1 MMYSIVLSTVLAFV
15 PVDESTATIQPEQT
29 EQQTTAEGAETMP
42 ANIARMRL
50 RQAMDHAT
58 PFEVRQE
65 MLAEIV
71 ARCEDSVYQSAAAYN
86 LGVAYLQHAPDN
98 TTSLS
103 DAIEWLRRADS
114 EGTDPALRA
123 RARDSIGH
131 ARYLIASTHT
141 EQSPAIASPQGLE
154 EKLEQMQSKLSTLID
169 SAGAFRSAHDVDRS
183 YRPAIENLERVRRE
197 IRALRDQINALK
209 DLIEQQR
216 QSQQER
222 QQQQQES
229 ADRLEELAEQQQQE
243 ASENQSNSSQDP
255 EDQRK
260 QQEDQEE
267 LNNQTQREQEG
278 LNNNSEEQGEQMQDI
293 EDELQKARDAQD
305 RAKDALERGDAE
317 QAAREQQEAAEAL
330 RNAAEQLRDMAGNE
344 GQGSGE
350 QQQGQQTGDEQE
362 GQQQG
367 EAENDEGDQISEIA
381 QQLLEKERREREARK
396 VYRRTGRPV
405 PVERDW

>member
-1 MMYSIVLSTVLAFV
+1 MMFSIVMGTMLSLSSLGVYNT
-15 PVDESTATIQPEQT
+15 TIQPEQS
-29 EQQTTAEGAETMP
+29 EQQATPETSESMP
-42 ANIARMRL
+42 ASIARVRL

-58 PFEVRQE
+58 PFETRQE

-71 ARCEDSVYQSAAAYN
+71 ARCDDSAYQSAAAYN
-86 LGVAYLQHAPDN
+86 LGVAFMKHAPEN
-98 TTSLS
+98 ATSLS
-103 DAIEWLRRADS
+103 DAIDWLRRADS

-141 EQSPAIASPQGLE
+141 QQSPAIASPQNLDAKLE
-154 EKLEQMQSKLSTLID
+154 EMQGKLRTLIE
-169 SAGAFRSAHDVDRS
+169 SAGAFRSAHDVDRT

-197 IRALRDQINALK
+197 IRTLRDQISALK

-216 QSQQER
+216 QAQQER

-229 ADRLEELAEQQQQE
+229 ADRLDELAEQQQQE
-243 ASENQSNSSQDP
+243 ANENQSDSSQQP
-255 EDQRK
+255 EGQRE

-267 LNNQTQREQEG
+267 LSDQTQREQEG
-278 LNNNSEEQGEQMQDI
+278 LNKDSEGQSEQMQDI
-293 EDELQKARDAQD
+293 QDELQRARDAQE
-305 RAKDALERGDAE
+305 RAKDALDRGDTQ

-330 RNAAEQLRDMAGNE
+330 RNAAEQLRDMAGSD
-344 GQGSGE
+344 GQGSDE
-350 QQQGQQTGDEQE
+350 RDQEPQPGDQQE

-367 EAENDEGDQISEIA
+367 EAENEEGDQISEIA

>member
-1 MMYSIVLSTVLAFV
+1 MMHSIVLSTVLALSSADGSV
-15 PVDESTATIQPEQT
+15 STTPPEQT
-29 EQQTTAEGAETMP
+29 EPQVTAEESERMP
-42 ANIARMRL
+42 ASIARVRL
-50 RQAMDHAT
+50 KQAMGHAT
-58 PFEVRQE
+58 PFDDRQE

-71 ARCEDSVYQSAAAYN
+71 ARCDDNAYQSAAAYN
-86 LGVAYLQHAPDN
+86 LGVAFMKHAPEN
-98 TTSLS
+98 SASLT

-141 EQSPAIASPQGLE
+141 QQSPAIASPQDLDA
-154 EKLEQMQSKLSTLID
+154 KLELMQRKLSTLIE
-169 SAGAFRSAHDVDRS
+169 SAGAFRSAHDVDRT

-216 QSQQER
+216 QAQQER

-229 ADRLEELAEQQQQE
+229 ADRLDELADQQQQE
-243 ASENQSNSSQDP
+243 ADENQSNSSQEP
-255 EDQRK
+255 EGQRE

-278 LNNNSEEQGEQMQDI
+278 LEKNSEDQSEQMQDI
-293 EDELQKARDAQD
+293 QDELQKARDAQE
-305 RAKDALERGDAE
+305 RAKDALERGDTE
-317 QAAREQQEAAEAL
+317 QAARDQQEAAEAL
-330 RNAAEQLRDMAGNE
+330 RNAAEQLRDMAGSE

-350 QQQGQQTGDEQE
+350 REQQPQSGDQQE

-367 EAENDEGDQISEIA
+367 EAENEEGDQISEIA